1 MGNTLTKSPQ
11 ELTLATMLSTEKQ
24 RRLIHEPEP
33 AVSLPPSPGYVR
45 IHFHSHLHSIFDR
58 SPPDMVADVPLC
70 RSGGLDLDVV
80 KRVWGLETCLPVDPL
95 RWKPFEPT
103 HSDYLSAVAV
113 EILSYGQ
120 GCIKF
125 IEPTVSHRTLMQR
138 QTREVV
144 LGVACLAQLACCR
157 SVEMVA
163 ECLEADTP
171 LPGWYRRLRRQSL
184 KMPLNWEELSSLL
197 ILFLWIAF
205 AVASF
210 GGYIE
215 WAPRERA
222 RKWVHTGSFSL

>member
-1 MGNTLTKSPQ
+1 MGNTFAKSPQ
-11 ELTLATMLSTEKQ
+11 ELALATMRSTEKQ
-24 RRLIHEPEP
+24 RQHIHEPEP
-33 AVSLPPSPGYVR
+33 EHAVSLPPSPGYVR
-45 IHFHSHLHSIFDR
+45 IHFHSHLHNIFDR

-80 KRVWGLETCLPVDPL
+80 KRVWGLKTCLPVDPL

-113 EILSYGQ
+113 EILSCGQ

-138 QTREVV
+138 QAREVV
-144 LGVACLAQLACCR
+144 LGVACLVQLACRR
-157 SVEMVA
+157 SVGMVA

-171 LPGWYRRLRRQSL
+171 LPGWYRRQSL
-184 KMPLNWEELSSLL
+184 KIPLKWEEISSFL
-197 ILFLWIAF
+197 ILFLWIAL

-222 RKWVHTGSFSL
+222 RNWVHTGSISL